1 MGIARSW
8 LVPALLACAIL
19 VFTAHRASAAPGR
32 SEIALADGWR
42 FHLGAVSGDATA
54 ASFDDSGWERIRV
67 PHTWNRVGNYGETR
81 RADANVTRGVGWYR
95 LKFQAPRAAPGK
107 RFYLQFDAA
116 SIVAEVW
123 LNGRK
128 LGAHAGA
135 FSRFRLDA
143 TAAIH
148 GGGDN
153 VLTVKVDNSK
163 PAPGSTT
170 EFVVPVSGD
179 FFMYGGLY
187 RPVALIVTGAAHID
201 LLDFGGPGIYGHVTS
216 LNDASAAVAVLARLR
231 NEAASPADLTVRTMV
246 TDVSSKVVARA
257 ERRLRLA
264 AGAAGESR
272 ADLPI
277 ASPHRWNGTGD
288 PYLYRTTVEVIGAN
302 GAVLDRVAQPLGLR
316 TVAID
321 PNRGFILNGKPLRL
335 NGVTRHQDRQDKGW
349 ALSDA
354 DHAEDMALI
363 REMGANS
370 VRLSHYNQAEPFYDL
385 ADRNGVILW
394 AELGLVN
401 LASIP
406 GKADTPPEM
415 KASAEQQLIELIRQ
429 NYNHPSVG
437 VWSIGNEI
445 TNWASKGITPS
456 NAQPLMNALDAL
468 AHAEDRSRPTSIA
481 VCCETLPGQKDD
493 GRDTTSGTADTVGY
507 NHYFGWYGAGG
518 VDDAARLAEVMLG
531 LHQMRPNQPVGVGEY
546 GAGGAVTQHTDN
558 IRGGKVESI
567 ARPQPEEYEAGVH
580 ELAWKGMASQDFLW
594 GTYVWQMFD
603 ATSDL
608 RFEGDSTD
616 INTKGLVTFDR
627 KIRKDAFYFYKAA
640 WTTTPMIYLTSRRYV
655 DRAYPVVD
663 VRAYSNATK
672 ASLTLNGRA
681 IGSAACADHV
691 CTWPG
696 VRLDR
701 GDNVLA
707 ASVEGASDRIVWRY
721 TGPDRALHIRTG
733 TLMGATLAD
742 GTRYGSDDFFD
753 GGVGTTLN
761 PYKYALYVMP
771 KPEKGSRRVLG
782 TEQPDLYASWRSGA
796 RFSYALPLP
805 NGRYKVTLH
814 LFDPTETQKGK
825 RVFTVAAGDGKPVTV
840 DIVAKTGAGKTATTL
855 DLPATV
861 TDGLLRLAFEGKVGD
876 ALVSAIDVVG
886 S

>member
-8 LVPALLACAIL
+8 LVPAMLACAIL
-19 VFTAHRASAAPGR
+19 VLAAPRAFAAPGR

-42 FHLGAVSGDATA
+42 FHLGAVGGDATA

-81 RADANVTRGVGWYR
+81 RVDANVTRGVGWYR
-95 LKFQAPRAAPGK
+95 LKFQAPSAAPGK
-107 RFYLQFDAA
+107 RLYLQFDAA

-143 TAAIH
+143 TAAIRR
-148 GGGDN
+148 GGDN

-170 EFVVPVSGD
+170 EFVVPISGD

-216 LNDASAAVAVLARLR
+216 LSDASAAVAVLARLR
-231 NEAASPADLTVRTMV
+231 NEAVTPADLTVRTTV
-246 TDVSSKVVARA
+246 TDASGKVVARR
-257 ERRLRLA
+257 EQRVRLA

-272 ADLPI
+272 ADLAI
-277 ASPHRWNGTGD
+277 ASPHRWNGTGN

-456 NAQPLMNALDAL
+456 NAQPLMNALDTL
-468 AHAEDRSRPTSIA
+468 AHAEDRTRPTSIA

-507 NHYFGWYGAGG
+507 NHYFGWYGAGR
-518 VDDAARLAEVMLG
+518 VDDAARLGEVMFG

-580 ELAWKGMASQDFLW
+580 ELAWKGMAAQDFLW

-627 KIRKDAFYFYKAA
+627 KIMKDAFYFYKAA
-640 WTTTPMIYLTSRRYV
+640 WTTAPMIYLTSRRYV

-663 VRAYSNATK
+663 VRAYSNAAK

-681 IGSAACADHV
+681 VGSSVCSDHV
-691 CTWPG
+691 CIWPG

-707 ASVEGASDRIVWRY
+707 ASAEGASDRIVWRY
-721 TGPDRALHIRTG
+721 NGPDRALHIRAG
-733 TLMGATLAD
+733 TLTGATLAD

-761 PYKYALYVMP
+761 PYTYALYVMP

-782 TEQPDLYASWRSGA
+782 TDQPDLYASWRSGA

-814 LFDPTETQKGK
+814 LFDPTETQEGK

-840 DIVAKTGAGKTATTL
+840 DIVAKAGAGMTATML

-861 TDGLLRLAFEGKVGD
+861 TDGVLRLAFEGKVGD

>member
-1 MGIARSW
+1 MGLARSW
-8 LVPALLACAIL
+8 TVQALLTCFLLAMSP
-19 VFTAHRASAAPGR
+19 VGAAADPGR

-42 FHLGAVSGDATA
+42 FHLGAVPGDATK
-54 ASFDDSGWERIRV
+54 ASFDDSGWGRVQV

-81 RADANVTRGVGWYR
+81 RADANVTRGIGWYR
-95 LKFQAPRAAPGK
+95 LKFQAPRTGIGQ

-123 LNGRK
+123 LNGQK
-128 LGAHAGA
+128 LGGHAGA

-143 TAAIH
+143 TAAMRRD
-148 GGGDN
+148 GEN

-163 PAPGSTT
+163 PEPGSTT
-170 EFVVPVSGD
+170 EFIVPISGD

-187 RPVALIVTGAAHID
+187 RPVALIVTGAAHVD
-201 LLDFGGPGIYGHVTS
+201 LLDAGGPGIYGQVTS
-216 LNDASAAVAVLARLR
+216 LSAASAGVAVRARLR
-231 NEAASPADLTVRTMV
+231 NDGAAAANLTVRTSV
-246 TDVSSKVVARA
+246 ADAAGREVARQ
-257 ERRLRLA
+257 ERRVRLA
-264 AGAAGESR
+264 AGASGENR
-272 ADLPI
+272 ADLAI
-277 ASPHRWNGTGD
+277 ARPHRWNGTAD
-288 PYLYRTTVEVIGAN
+288 PYLYRTTVEVIGAK
-302 GAVLDRVAQPLGLR
+302 GVVLDRVVQPLGLR
-316 TVAID
+316 TVAVD

-349 ALSDA
+349 ALSNA

-370 VRLSHYNQAEPFYDL
+370 VRLSHYNHAEPFYDL
-385 ADRNGVILW
+385 ADKDGVILW

-415 KASAEQQLIELIRQ
+415 KASAEQQLVELIRQ

-456 NAQPLMNALDAL
+456 NAKPLMNALDAL
-468 AHAEDRSRPTSIA
+468 AHAEDRTRPTAIA

-507 NHYFGWYGAGG
+507 NHYFGWYGAGR
-518 VDDAARLAEVMLG
+518 VDDAARLSEVMAG
-531 LHQMRPNQPVGVGEY
+531 LHAMRPNQPVGVGEY

-558 IRGGKVESI
+558 IHGGKVESI

-580 ELAWKGMASQDFLW
+580 ELAWKGMAPQDFLW

-627 KIRKDAFYFYKAA
+627 KTKKDAFYFYKAA
-640 WTTTPMIYLTSRRYV
+640 WTTAPMIYLTSRRYV

-663 VRAYSNATK
+663 VRAYSNAAK

-681 IGSAACADHV
+681 IGSVACTDHV

-707 ASVEGASDRIVWRY
+707 ASVEGAADRITWRY
-721 TGPDRALHIRTG
+721 AGPDRALHIRAG
-733 TLMGATLAD
+733 TLTGATLAD
-742 GTRYGSDDFFD
+742 GTRYGSDDFFE
-753 GGVGTTLN
+753 GGIGTTLN

-771 KPEKGSRRVLG
+771 KPEKGTKQVLG
-782 TEQPDLYASWRSGA
+782 TQQPDLYASWRSGT
-796 RFSYALPLP
+796 RFRYALPLP

-814 LFDPTETQKGK
+814 LFEPIETAAGK
-825 RVFTVAAGDGKPVTV
+825 RVFTVAAGGGKPVTV
-840 DIVAKTGAGKTATTL
+840 DIIAKAGAGMTATTL

-861 TDGLLRLAFEGKVGD
+861 TNGTLRLVFEGKTGE
-876 ALVSAIDVVG
+876 ALVSAIDVVAR
-886 S
+886 